1 MAANRGIRAY
11 SRFIQFLRVVLGI
24 YLKLRFNMKAE
35 NRDLVYRLKPPYLVL
50 PNHVGYWDPFMVSI
64 FVPQAIHWVAADANF
79 RSRIV
84 RRFLGLVGAIPKA
97 KAITDFEAIRYILS
111 IREAGGVVGIF
122 AEGQRTWDGTTLPLL
137 YSTAKLVRL
146 MKAPVVAPIFLGGY
160 FSHPRWSYKPRRGK
174 LTVRFTLAL
183 TAEEARTFSVDQIY
197 ARLAEALSHDDYA
210 YQAQAMIPY
219 RGRRRAEDLE
229 HPLFVCPDC
238 RGIGTLHSCKARYRC
253 GAYGYEVRYTE
264 TGFLT
269 AAEESALEIASPTL
283 SSTPAAGNSAPGKS
297 RAPQFA
303 TIRDWHRWQLQQL
316 PSLIKERMIRYY
328 EREIPIVEDRRID
341 ASRGYRSSRLTKL
354 GRGTLQLLPDRL
366 VFFLPGEEPRRPPG
380 PPAAGGGKQPT
391 GTASEGAQ
399 AGEGQAGALEI
410 PLSEIR
416 GLNVQLTRHL
426 ELYYRGR
433 LYVFFPASHKVSAYK
448 WQNAIEILT
457 EITSNKEQ

>member
-1 MAANRGIRAY
+1 MEAKGGIRAY
-11 SRFIQFLRVVLGI
+11 SYFIQFLRVFLGI

-35 NRDLVYRLKPPYLVL
+35 NKGLVYRLKPPYLVL

-97 KAITDFEAIRYILS
+97 KAVTDFEAIRYILS
-111 IREAGGVVGIF
+111 IRKAGGVVGIF

-146 MKAPVVAPIFLGGY
+146 MKSPVVTPIFLGGY

-174 LTVRFTLAL
+174 LTVRFTQAL
-183 TAEEARTFSVDQIY
+183 TAEEARTLSVDQIY
-197 ARLAEALSHDDYA
+197 ARLTEALSHDDYA
-210 YQAQAMIPY
+210 YQSQAMIPY
-219 RGRRRAEDLE
+219 HGSRRAEDLE
-229 HPLFVCPDC
+229 HSLFVCPDC
-238 RGIGTLHSCKARYRC
+238 RGMGTLRSQEARYRC
-253 GAYGYEVRYTE
+253 RACGYEVHYSE
-264 TGFLT
+264 TGFLLS
-269 AAEESALEIASPTL
+269 AEGAHGAP
-283 SSTPAAGNSAPGKS
+283 APGERPPEPRFS
-297 RAPQFA
+297 
-303 TIRDWHRWQLQQL
+303 TVRDWHRWQMQQL
-316 PSLIKERMIRYY
+316 PALIKERIIRYH
-328 EREIPIVEDRRID
+328 ESGVPLLENRRID

-354 GRGTLQLLPDRL
+354 GRGTLRLLPDRL
-366 VFFLPGEEPRRPPG
+366 LFFVPGKTQDG
-380 PPAAGGGKQPT
+380 P
-391 GTASEGAQ
+391 
-399 AGEGQAGALEI
+399 LEM

-448 WQNAIEILT
+448 WQNAIEVLT
-457 EITSNKEQ
+457 EITSSKEQ